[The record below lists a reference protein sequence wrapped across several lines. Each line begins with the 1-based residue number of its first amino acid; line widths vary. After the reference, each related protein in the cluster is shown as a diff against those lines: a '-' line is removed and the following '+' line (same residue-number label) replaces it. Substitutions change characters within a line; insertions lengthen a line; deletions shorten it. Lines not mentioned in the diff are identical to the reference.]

1 MIAGFQHETN
11 TFANSRAGW
20 AEFEN
25 GGGFPALRLGRDLL
39 GLRDIDVPL
48 GGFLE
53 AMQGRGH
60 HYLPVIWAAA
70 CPSGPVTRAAFER
83 ISAAIVEAARS
94 EQPDAVYL
102 DLHGAAVAEHVDDCE
117 GELLARLRAVLPPQ
131 IPLIASLDLHANV
144 SPQMLE
150 LADALVSYRT
160 YPHVDMRAT
169 GARAAALLQARLDG
183 SPRLAL
189 AWRQTPFLIALNA
202 QCTDLALP
210 RQIYG
215 QLDALEQL
223 GVQHLSFATGF
234 PAADIACC
242 GPALWGYGSD
252 AQAVRAAVDRLA
264 DAVEAQEADWDFE
277 LLGAAEAV
285 HRAIAVAATAQRP
298 VVIADTQDNPGA
310 GGHCNTTGML
320 RALLDAGAQ
329 DAALGLLHDPA
340 AAAAAHAA
348 GIGAEIELTLGGEPG
363 MAGNEPLQ
371 GRFTVLGLG
380 DGRVTLPG
388 QMMNG
393 VQTNLG
399 PCAQLA
405 IDGVR
410 IAVSS
415 GRMQMLDRALYRH
428 VGIVPEAMKILVNK
442 SSVHFRADF
451 APIAELVLV
460 AQAAG
465 AMPAD
470 PASLAWSKL
479 PAGKR
484 LRPGGPAFFP
494 TSSVPTKAG

>member
-1 MIAGFQHETN
+1 M
-11 TFANSRAGW
+11 
-20 AEFEN
+20 
-25 GGGFPALRLGRDLL
+25 L

-53 AMQGRGH
+53 AMQGRHH

-70 CPSGPVTRAAFER
+70 CPSGPVTQEAFER
-83 ISAAIVEAARS
+83 IAGAIVEAARS

-131 IPLIASLDLHANV
+131 IPIVASLDLHANV

-150 LADALVSYRT
+150 QADALVAYRT

-169 GARAAALLQARLDG
+169 GARAAALLQDRLDG
-183 SPRLAL
+183 APRLAL

-202 QCTDLALP
+202 QCTDLPLP
-210 RQIYG
+210 RQIYDR
-215 QLDALEQL
+215 LDTLAQG

-242 GPALWGYGSD
+242 GPMQWGYGSD
-252 AQAVRAAVDRLA
+252 AAAVRAAVDALA

-277 LLGAAEAV
+277 LLAAAEAV
-285 HRAIAVAATAQRP
+285 RRAMSIAATAQRP

-320 RALLDAGAQ
+320 RALLEAGAQ

-348 GIGAEIELTLGGEPG
+348 GIGAEIELSLGGQAG
-363 MAGNEPLQ
+363 MTGNEPLR

-380 DGRVTLPG
+380 DGRLTLPG
-388 QMMNG
+388 KMMNG

-399 PCAQLA
+399 PCAQLGL
-405 IDGVR
+405 DGVR

-415 GRMQMLDRALYRH
+415 DRMQMLDRALYRH
-428 VGIVPEAMKILVNK
+428 VGIAPEAMKILVNK

-451 APIAELVLV
+451 APIAEQVLV
-460 AQAAG
+460 AQAPG

-470 PASLAWSKL
+470 PATLAWTRL

-484 LRPGGPAFFP
+484 LRPGGRPFAP
-494 TSSVPTKAG
+494 NSAG